1 MMRLLM
7 LSGDLTCDLADLPA
21 DSDHR
26 IILRMFINTMVWGA
40 VMVAAAL
47 AIMV

>member
-7 LSGDLTCDLADLPA
+7 LPGDLTCDLAGLPA

-26 IILRMFINTMVWGA
+26 VILRMFTNTMVWGA